1 MRDESPRY
9 TVLNKAANA
18 IRSRESE
25 YGPPAACFGRTTAM
39 WNAALDTKLKHPLS
53 AADVAILLAL
63 LKLARLSETPDHADS
78 QVDLAGYAALMS
90 EVV

>member
-1 MRDESPRY
+1 MSGASPRY
-9 TVLNKAANA
+9 TVLSKAADA
-18 IRSRESE
+18 MRSRESE
-25 YGPPAACFGRTTAM
+25 YGSPAACFGRTASM

-63 LKLARLSETPDHADS
+63 LKLARLSETPDHSDS

>member
-1 MRDESPRY
+1 
-9 TVLNKAANA
+9 
-18 IRSRESE
+18 
-25 YGPPAACFGRTTAM
+25 M